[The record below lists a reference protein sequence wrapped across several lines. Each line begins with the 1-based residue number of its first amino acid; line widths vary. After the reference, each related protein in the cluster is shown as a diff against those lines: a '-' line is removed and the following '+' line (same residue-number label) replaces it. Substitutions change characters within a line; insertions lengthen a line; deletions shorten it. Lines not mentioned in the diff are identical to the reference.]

1 MKKIGILIVA
11 LIAAC
16 GYMSAQGTKSVVI
29 NEVLVNNK
37 ANFQDDYGQHHAW
50 IELFNTSFATVDVRN
65 CYLTCDKR
73 VLDKSLSA
81 PERAAMM
88 YPIPKGDV
96 LTKMP
101 PRQHLLFWADA
112 YPKRGNFH
120 LNFELDTIGP
130 NWIALYD
137 ANAITLIDSVTVPAN
152 MPVDCSYA
160 LKTDGIKAKGW
171 QIVGNAPNTFVTP
184 STNNVTLDTNEKI
197 DGFKQK
203 DPHGFGMAIMAMLIV
218 FSGLCVL
225 YVAFKFVSSI
235 GMKIAQRN
243 AMRHHGIEDEAE
255 AREKNV
261 GTESAEIYAAISMAL
276 HEYQTDVHDVENT
289 VLTINKVKR
298 NYSPWSSKIY
308 NLRNLPK

>member
-1 MKKIGILIVA
+1 MKKIGILIIT

-16 GYMSAQGTKSVVI
+16 GNVSGQGTKSVVI

-73 VLDKSLSA
+73 VLDKNLSA

-96 LTKMP
+96 LTKMA

-112 YPKRGNFH
+112 HPKRGNFH
-120 LNFELDTIGP
+120 LNFQLDSIGS

-137 ANAITLIDSVTVPAN
+137 ANAITLIDSVTIPAN

-160 LKTDGIKAKGW
+160 LNVDGIKEKGW
-171 QIVGNAPNTFVTP
+171 QVVGNTPNTFVTP

-197 DGFKQK
+197 DGFKEK

-225 YVAFKFVSSI
+225 YVAFKVVSSV

-243 AMRHHGIEDEAE
+243 AMRHHGIEDIQEAI
-255 AREKNV
+255 EKNV

-276 HEYQTDVHDVENT
+276 HEYQTDIHDVENT
-289 VLTINKVKR
+289 ILTINKVKR